1 MRTTTRFGKA
11 SIRVGREVVEVVEV
25 AETCLFML
33 AWSLITVIRRRHEEA
48 R

>member
-1 MRTTTRFGKA
+1 MRTKLGRQTV
-11 SIRVGREVVEVVEV
+11 RVGREVVEV

-33 AWSLITVIRRRHEEA
+33 AWGVVTIVRRRRHHEG

>member
-1 MRTTTRFGKA
+1 MKTTTRFGKA
-11 SIRVGREVVEVVEV
+11 SARVGREVVEV

-33 AWSLITVIRRRHEEA
+33 AWGLITVVRRRRHHEG

>member
-1 MRTTTRFGKA
+1 MRTRFGKA
-11 SIRVGREVVEVVEV
+11 SVRVSREVVEV

-33 AWSLITVIRRRHEEA
+33 AWGLMTVIRRRRHDEG